1 MTSCRSRTGYCGP
14 TRVCSEGAGKPW
26 ESLEPET
33 ERDTTR
39 CTSKAGFQRCM
50 HAECADLGRPC
61 LSLSLSFPHSWQSL
75 PDTQRLHLAG
85 SPCCWPCLGS
95 RLPPPPP
102 PLPPTILLG
111 SSCGNSEW
119 GRRFGGALGAAFPLR
134 DSPRGASGRRMFPRQ
149 PGDSAWQP
157 PASLQRDRGRPAPAP
172 NAPKQGR

>member
-1 MTSCRSRTGYCGP
+1 MCGFVL
-14 TRVCSEGAGKPW
+14 RVLGSHG
-26 ESLEPET
+26 SLWSQRQ
-33 ERDTTR
+33 RDTTR
-39 CTSKAGFQRCM
+39 CTSKAGFQLRM

-85 SPCCWPCLGS
+85 SRAAGLAWALACPL
-95 RLPPPPP
+95 

-134 DSPRGASGRRMFPRQ
+134 DSPRGASGLRMFPRQ
-149 PGDSAWQP
+149 PGDSAWQL

-172 NAPKQGR
+172 NAPERAGDL